1 MTLSTLFRR
10 QIALPAEHGSWGFFL
25 SPLLIGLFAGGRWST
40 VSFYLVIAAL
50 CAFLIRHPLTLIIKG
65 YSGRRSRDILP
76 AAWFWV
82 GVYGALALVH
92 VCGLVL
98 RGYGYIL
105 YLAIPGIPVV
115 LWHLFLISRRAERR
129 QLLLEV
135 VACGALA
142 LGAPA
147 AFWIGLERPDPIGW
161 WLWALTWAQSTAA
174 IVYAYLRLS
183 QRPLARVPAWKT
195 RLAMGRAALTLATFN
210 LALALVLGAG
220 GVVSRWIFV
229 PYALQWAEVVWGS
242 ARPAVGLKPTAI
254 GYRQLFVHTLFT
266 VLFIIA
272 WAS

>member
-1 MTLSTLFRR
+1 MTPSTLFRR
-10 QIALPAEHGSWGFFL
+10 HVALPAEHGSWGFFL
-25 SPLLIGLFAGGRWST
+25 GPLLIGLFAGGRWST

-50 CAFLIRHPLTLIIKG
+50 CAFLIRHPITLIIKI
-65 YSGRRSRDILP
+65 YSGRRSRDTLP

-82 GVYGALALVH
+82 GVYGILALVH
-92 VCGLVL
+92 VYGLVL
-98 RGYGYIL
+98 RGFGYVL
-105 YLAIPGIPVV
+105 TLAIPGVPVV
-115 LWHLFLISRRAERR
+115 LWHLLLISRRAERR

-147 AFWIGLERPDPIGW
+147 AFWVGLGRPDPIGW
-161 WLWALTWAQSTAA
+161 WLWVLTWAQSAAA

-183 QRPLARVPAWKT
+183 QRPLDRAPAWKT
-195 RLAMGRAALTLATFN
+195 RLTMGRAALSLATVN
-210 LALALVLGAG
+210 LALALALGFG

-242 ARPAVGLKPTAI
+242 VRPAIGLKPAAI
-254 GYRQLFVHTLFT
+254 GYRQLLVHTLFT

-272 WAS
+272 WNS